1 MNKERIIEVTPF
13 QRDRITQLEDGL
25 CNISNAERTM
35 EFTGQSVLFIG
46 HEDNEMQVDKEVLA
60 GARGGLRGVV
70 SELIYEYRP
79 DPKIGKDV
87 RVKNV
92 DMEIVVHEIIS
103 VANAIKN
110 Q

>member
-1 MNKERIIEVTPF
+1 MKEKVIEVTDF
-13 QRDRITQLEDGL
+13 QAERLKQLEEGL
-25 CNISNAERTM
+25 CNVNNSERVM
-35 EFTGQSVLFIG
+35 QFSGKDVLYIG
-46 HEDNEMQVDKEVLA
+46 DEDQERQIDREVLK
-60 GARGGLRGVV
+60 GAKGGLRGIV